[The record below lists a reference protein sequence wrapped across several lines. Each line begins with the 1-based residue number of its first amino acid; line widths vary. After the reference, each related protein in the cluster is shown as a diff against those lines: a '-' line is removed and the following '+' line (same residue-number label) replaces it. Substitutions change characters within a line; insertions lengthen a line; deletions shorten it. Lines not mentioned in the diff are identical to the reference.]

1 MVRIAER
8 LVLDRVWDSSVS
20 SKSPSQAAACMTN
33 FSAHR
38 KSSTR
43 CKAQNGGGCWLRS
56 PTTVRLVWHRW
67 ASRCSCGRRP
77 TGRPVDGRWQETEA
91 SDGYDVPNLVVFGPL
106 VLTEGNASAAV
117 SVTAANTRTHMS
129 SWERLGMFRRAAP
142 VCLRKWP
149 ATRECLVWQ
158 VRCAEQCARK
168 LQSGLS
174 ILRQLRLGRQ
184 DGGPDSVRCLGRRG
198 LSGVL
203 VPSRQGVGAE
213 EAVGAGP
220 PGVPWP
226 SLVALGSTAIVMLP
240 MTPRSMCF
248 LS

>member
-1 MVRIAER
+1 MVRVAER

-20 SKSPSQAAACMTN
+20 SKSPSQAAACTTN

-38 KSSTR
+38 ESSTR

-91 SDGYDVPNLVVFGPL
+91 PDGYDVPNLVVFGPL
-106 VLTEGNASAAV
+106 VITEGNASAAV

-149 ATRECLVWQ
+149 AMREYLVWQ
-158 VRCAEQCARK
+158 VRCAEQRARK
-168 LQSGLS
+168 LRSGLS
-174 ILRQLRLGRQ
+174 ILRQLRLGARMAAQ
-184 DGGPDSVRCLGRRG
+184 TPFGVWAAGVCRACWCRRVRGWAPRRRWGRGRRVFPG
-198 LSGVL
+198 RHWWRWDRL
-203 VPSRQGVGAE
+203 PS
-213 EAVGAGP
+213 
-220 PGVPWP
+220 
-226 SLVALGSTAIVMLP
+226 
-240 MTPRSMCF
+240 
-248 LS
+248 